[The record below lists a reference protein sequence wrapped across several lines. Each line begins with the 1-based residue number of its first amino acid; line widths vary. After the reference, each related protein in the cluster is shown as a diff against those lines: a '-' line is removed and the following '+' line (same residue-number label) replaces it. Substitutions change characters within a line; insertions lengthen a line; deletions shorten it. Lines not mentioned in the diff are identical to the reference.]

1 MPTTNVI
8 NMKSKKP
15 LNEKTMIAYSN
26 RATTDVEVLYLY
38 DSHELIMGFSFLI

>member
-1 MPTTNVI
+1 
-8 NMKSKKP
+8 MKSNKP

-26 RATTDVEVLYLY
+26 RATTDIEVLYLY